1 MINHPL
7 IHLGMV
13 GIPTIYGDDWGMF
26 IYVFALPISNA
37 FDLAKHSA
45 LAGFRTELR
54 MDWENMDDYDVH

>member
-13 GIPTIYGDDWGMF
+13 GIPTIYGDDWDGLF
-26 IYVFALPISNA
+26 FALPILNA

-45 LAGFRTELR
+45 LGGFRTELR
-54 MDWENMDDYDVH
+54 MDRENMDGYDAH